1 MNETIKKEIA
11 TSMQSFSLPRYNE
24 LPTVGYFL
32 EQTVEYINQI
42 LSPLHGIQITSSMV
56 RNYVKQGLISNPIK
70 KKYNTDQIAYL
81 IAITILKQVIPLED
95 LSRLFSQQQKTYESQ
110 IAYNYFC
117 DELENVLFYH
127 LGIKEKLDTVGFTSS
142 LEKDILRSAII
153 AVSNII
159 YIHNCFDYLNI
170 SVDK

>member
-32 EQTVEYINQI
+32 EQTVEYINQV
-42 LSPLHGIQITSSMV
+42 LAPLQGIQITSSMV

-95 LSRLFSQQQKTYESQ
+95 LSRLFSQQQKTYESE

-127 LGIKEKLDTVGFTSS
+127 LGMKEKLDTVGFTSS

-159 YIHNCFDYLNI
+159 YIHNCLNYLNI